1 MAQDYLS
8 DYFLKANERTRQHVE
23 PLPLNVAEVTELT
36 ELLLDP
42 PAGSEAVLFN
52 LIANRVPPGVDEA
65 AQVKAAFLSDLARGD
80 KESPVIDAA
89 QAVELLGQMKGGYN
103 VAPLI
108 ELLQDEELAADAVA
122 ALEHTLMVYDA
133 FEAVAQ
139 LAKDGNA
146 AAQDLIARWA
156 AATWFTARPALPE
169 SQDYVVFKVTGEITT
184 DDLSP
189 ASDAWSRPD
198 IALHARAM
206 FKNSR
211 EGLSA
216 DEEGFTGPMQL
227 IAQLK
232 AKDLPVTFVGD
243 VVGTGSSRKSAT
255 NSVLYHFGEEIE
267 GVPNKKAGGLVLGG
281 KLAPIFYN
289 TLEDSGALPIE
300 LDVTQM
306 NMGDVITVNY
316 AQGKVLKGGQEIA
329 AFKLRPSLVDEVRA
343 GGRIALI
350 IGRALTARACAFLG
364 QALPPVFAAKADAV
378 SEQAAAPAASHGY
391 TRAQKIVGRAC
402 GREGVRPGEYV
413 EVKVTTVGSQDTTG
427 PMTRDELKDLACLKF
442 TAPMVMQSFCHT
454 CAYPRPVDVANHH
467 SLPKFMIERGGVAL
481 RPGDGVIHSW
491 LNRMCLPDTVGT
503 GGDSHT
509 RMPLGISFPAGS
521 GLVAFAA
528 ATGMMP
534 LDMPESV
541 LVRFTGTRR
550 TGITLRDLVHA
561 IPYFARKQG
570 LLTLDKT
577 NKVNVFSG
585 RILEIEGLEDLSAE
599 HAFELADASA
609 ERSAAACAIA
619 LSDESVCTYLKSN
632 SALLKRMAAE
642 GYESKEALLARAAA
656 MDEFI
661 AHPSSIAADPDCEY
675 AAVLEINMDEITEPI
690 LCVPN
695 DPDAAF
701 LLSECQG
708 TKLDEIFVGSCMTN
722 IGHYRAVASIL
733 ADLKQESPCRFWM
746 APPTRMDR
754 DQLVAEGLYA
764 IYAKAGARMEMP
776 GCSLCMGNQ
785 AHVAENATVISTSTR
800 NFPNRLGKGSQVY
813 LGSAELCAVCARLG
827 YIPTVEEY
835 FKYTQCLTGHEA
847 QLYQLLNFA
856 AL

>member
-23 PLPLNVAEVTELT
+23 PLPLTAAEVTELT

-65 AQVKAAFLSDLARGD
+65 AQVKAAFLYDLATGAKD
-80 KESPVIDAA
+80 SPVIAA
-89 QAVELLGQMKGGYN
+89 DQAVELLGQMKGGYN

-108 ELLQDEELAADAVA
+108 ELLKDPELAADAVA

-133 FEAVAQ
+133 FDQVAQ
-139 LAKDGNA
+139 LAKSGNA
-146 AAQDLIARWA
+146 KAQDLIGRWA
-156 AATWFTARPALPE
+156 AATWFTSRPALPE
-169 SQDYVVFKVTGEITT
+169 SQDYTVFKVTGEITT

-216 DEEGFTGPMQL
+216 DEEGVTGPMKL
-227 IAQLK
+227 IAELK

-255 NSVLYHFGEEIE
+255 NSVLYHFGAEIE
-267 GVPNKKAGGLVLGG
+267 GVPNKKAGGLVLGS
-281 KLAPIFYN
+281 KIAPIFYN

-306 NMGDVITVNY
+306 NMGDTITVNY
-316 AQGKVLKGGQEIA
+316 AQGIVTKDGAQIA
-329 AFKLRPSLVDEVRA
+329 SFKLRPSLVDEVRA
-343 GGRIALI
+343 GGRIPLI

-364 QALPPVFAAKADAV
+364 QELPNVFAVTD
-378 SEQAAAPAASHGY
+378 SAPASTQGY

-402 GREGVRPGEYV
+402 GRVGVRPGEYV

-442 TAPMVMQSFCHT
+442 TAPLVMQSFCHT

-550 TGITLRDLVHA
+550 PGITLRDLVHA

-577 NKVNVFSG
+577 NKINVFSG
-585 RILEIEGLEDLSAE
+585 RILEIEGLEDLSVE

-619 LSDESVCTYLKSN
+619 LNEESVCTYLKSN
-632 SALLKRMAAE
+632 SALLKKMAQE
-642 GYESKEALLARAAA
+642 GYESKEALLTRAAA
-656 MDEFI
+656 MDEFV
-661 AHPSSIAADPDCEY
+661 AHPTQIKADPDCSY

-695 DPDAAF
+695 DPDAAY

-754 DQLVAEGLYA
+754 DELVAEGLYA
-764 IYAKAGARMEMP
+764 TFAKAGARMEMP

-827 YIPTVEEY
+827 QIPTVEEY
-835 FKYTQCLTGHEA
+835 FKYTACLSGHEG

-856 AL
+856 AV

>member
-23 PLPLNVAEVTELT
+23 PLPLTAAEVTELT

-65 AQVKAAFLSDLARGD
+65 AQVKAAFLYDLATGAKD
-80 KESPVIDAA
+80 SPVIAA
-89 QAVELLGQMKGGYN
+89 DQAVELLGQMKGGYN

-108 ELLQDEELAADAVA
+108 ELLKDSELAADAVA

-133 FEAVAQ
+133 FDQVAQ
-139 LAKDGNA
+139 LAQSGNA
-146 AAQDLIARWA
+146 KAQDLIGRWA
-156 AATWFTARPALPE
+156 AATWFTSRPALPE
-169 SQDYVVFKVTGEITT
+169 SQDYTVFKVTGEITT

-216 DEEGFTGPMQL
+216 DEEGVTGPMKL
-227 IAQLK
+227 IAELK

-255 NSVLYHFGEEIE
+255 NSVLYHFGAEIE

-281 KLAPIFYN
+281 KIAPIFYN

-300 LDVTQM
+300 LDVTKM
-306 NMGDVITVNY
+306 NMGDTITVNY
-316 AQGKVLKGGQEIA
+316 AQGIVTKDGAQIA
-329 AFKLRPSLVDEVRA
+329 SFKLRPSLVDEVRA
-343 GGRIALI
+343 GGRIPLI

-364 QALPPVFAAKADAV
+364 QEIPPVFAATD
-378 SEQAAAPAASHGY
+378 SAPASTQGY
-391 TRAQKIVGRAC
+391 TRAQKIVGQAC
-402 GREGVRPGEYV
+402 GRVGVRPGEYV

-442 TAPMVMQSFCHT
+442 TAPLVMQSFCHT

-550 TGITLRDLVHA
+550 AGITLRDLVHA

-577 NKVNVFSG
+577 NKINVFSG
-585 RILEIEGLEDLSAE
+585 RILEIEGLEDLSVE

-619 LSDESVCTYLKSN
+619 LNEDSVCTYLKSN
-632 SALLKRMAAE
+632 SALLKKMAQE

-656 MDEFI
+656 MDEFV
-661 AHPSSIAADPDCEY
+661 AHPTQIKADPDCSY

-695 DPDAAF
+695 DPDAAY

-754 DQLVAEGLYA
+754 DELVAEGLYA
-764 IYAKAGARMEMP
+764 TFAKAGARMEMP

-827 YIPTVEEY
+827 QIPTVEEY
-835 FKYTQCLTGHEA
+835 FKYTACLSGHEG

-856 AL
+856 AV

>member
-23 PLPLNVAEVTELT
+23 PLPLTAAEVTELT

-65 AQVKAAFLSDLARGD
+65 AQVKAAFLYDLATGAKD
-80 KESPVIDAA
+80 SPVIAA
-89 QAVELLGQMKGGYN
+89 DQAVELLGQMKGGYN

-108 ELLQDEELAADAVA
+108 ELLKDSELAADAVA

-133 FEAVAQ
+133 FDQVAQ
-139 LAKDGNA
+139 LAQSGNA
-146 AAQDLIARWA
+146 KAQDLIGRWA
-156 AATWFTARPALPE
+156 AATWFTSRPALPE
-169 SQDYVVFKVTGEITT
+169 SQDYTVFKVTGEITT

-216 DEEGFTGPMQL
+216 DEEGVTGPMKL
-227 IAQLK
+227 IAELK

-255 NSVLYHFGEEIE
+255 NSVLYHFGAEIE

-281 KLAPIFYN
+281 KIAPIFYN

-300 LDVTQM
+300 LDVTKM
-306 NMGDVITVNY
+306 NMGDTITVNY
-316 AQGKVLKGGQEIA
+316 AQGIVTKDGAQIA
-329 AFKLRPSLVDEVRA
+329 SFKLRPSLVDEVRA
-343 GGRIALI
+343 GGRIPLI

-364 QALPPVFAAKADAV
+364 QEIPPVFAATD
-378 SEQAAAPAASHGY
+378 SAPDSTQGY
-391 TRAQKIVGRAC
+391 TRAQKIVGQAC
-402 GREGVRPGEYV
+402 GRVGVRPGEYV

-442 TAPMVMQSFCHT
+442 TAPLVMQSFCHT

-550 TGITLRDLVHA
+550 PGITLRDLVHA

-577 NKVNVFSG
+577 NKINVFSG
-585 RILEIEGLEDLSAE
+585 RILEIEGLEDLSVE
-599 HAFELADASA
+599 QAFELADASA

-619 LSDESVCTYLKSN
+619 LNEESVCTYLKSN
-632 SALLKRMAAE
+632 SALLKKMAQE
-642 GYESKEALLARAAA
+642 GYESKEALLNRAAA
-656 MDEFI
+656 MDEFV
-661 AHPSSIAADPDCEY
+661 AHPTQIKADPDCSY

-695 DPDAAF
+695 DPDAAY

-754 DQLVAEGLYA
+754 DELVAEGLYA
-764 IYAKAGARMEMP
+764 TFAKAGARMEMP

-827 YIPTVEEY
+827 QIPTVEEY
-835 FKYTQCLTGHEA
+835 FKYTACLSGHEG

-856 AL
+856 AV

>member
-23 PLPLNVAEVTELT
+23 PLPLTAAEVTELT

-65 AQVKAAFLSDLARGD
+65 AQVKAAFLYDLATGAKD
-80 KESPVIDAA
+80 SPVIAA
-89 QAVELLGQMKGGYN
+89 DQAVELLGQMKGGYN

-108 ELLQDEELAADAVA
+108 ELLKDPELAADAVA

-133 FEAVAQ
+133 FDQVAQ
-139 LAKDGNA
+139 LAKSGNA
-146 AAQDLIARWA
+146 KAQDLIGRWA
-156 AATWFTARPALPE
+156 AATWFTSRPALPE
-169 SQDYVVFKVTGEITT
+169 SQDYTVFKVTGEITT

-216 DEEGFTGPMQL
+216 DEEGVTGPMKL
-227 IAQLK
+227 IAELK

-255 NSVLYHFGEEIE
+255 NSVLYHFGAEIE
-267 GVPNKKAGGLVLGG
+267 GVPNKKAGGLVLGS
-281 KLAPIFYN
+281 KIAPIFYN

-306 NMGDVITVNY
+306 NMGDTITVNY
-316 AQGKVLKGGQEIA
+316 AQGIVTKDGAQIA
-329 AFKLRPSLVDEVRA
+329 SFKLRPSLVDEVRA
-343 GGRIALI
+343 GGRIPLI

-364 QALPPVFAAKADAV
+364 QELPNVFAVTD
-378 SEQAAAPAASHGY
+378 SAPASTQGY

-402 GREGVRPGEYV
+402 GRVGVRPGEYV

-442 TAPMVMQSFCHT
+442 TAPLVMQSFCHT

-550 TGITLRDLVHA
+550 PGITLRDLVHA

-577 NKVNVFSG
+577 NKINVFSG
-585 RILEIEGLEDLSAE
+585 RILEIEGLEDLSVE

-619 LSDESVCTYLKSN
+619 LNEESVCTYLKSN
-632 SALLKRMAAE
+632 SALLKKMAQE
-642 GYESKEALLARAAA
+642 GYESKEALLTRAAA
-656 MDEFI
+656 MDEFV
-661 AHPSSIAADPDCEY
+661 AHPTQIKADPDCSY

-695 DPDAAF
+695 DPDAAY

-754 DQLVAEGLYA
+754 DELVAEGLYSTF
-764 IYAKAGARMEMP
+764 AKAGARMEMP

-827 YIPTVEEY
+827 QIPTVEEY
-835 FKYTQCLTGHEA
+835 FKYTACLSGHEG

-856 AL
+856 AV

>member
-23 PLPLNVAEVTELT
+23 PLPLTAAEVTELT

-65 AQVKAAFLSDLARGD
+65 AQVKAAFLYDLASGT
-80 KESPVIDAA
+80 KESPVIAA
-89 QAVELLGQMKGGYN
+89 DQAVELLGQMKGGYN

-108 ELLQDEELAADAVA
+108 ELLKDPELASDAVA

-133 FEAVAQ
+133 FDQVAE
-139 LAKDGNA
+139 LAQAGNA
-146 AAQDLIARWA
+146 QAQDLIGRWA
-156 AATWFTARPALPE
+156 AATWFTSRPALPE
-169 SQDYVVFKVTGEITT
+169 SQDYTVFKVTGEITT

-189 ASDAWSRPD
+189 AADAWSRPD

-216 DEEGFTGPMQL
+216 DDEGVTGPMKL
-227 IAQLK
+227 IAELK

-255 NSVLYHFGEEIE
+255 NSVLYHFGSEIE

-281 KLAPIFYN
+281 KIAPIFYN

-306 NMGDVITVNY
+306 NMGDTITVNY
-316 AQGKVLKGGQEIA
+316 AQGIVTKNGAQIA
-329 AFKLRPSLVDEVRA
+329 SFKLRPSLVDEVRA
-343 GGRIALI
+343 GGRIPLI

-364 QALPPVFAAKADAV
+364 QAVPAVFAASD
-378 SEQAAAPAASHGY
+378 SAPASTQGY

-402 GREGVRPGEYV
+402 GRAGVRPSEYV

-442 TAPMVMQSFCHT
+442 TAPLVMQSFCHT

-467 SLPKFMIERGGVAL
+467 SLPQFMIERGGVAL

-550 TGITLRDLVHA
+550 PGITLRDLVHA

-577 NKVNVFSG
+577 NKINVFSG
-585 RILEIEGLEDLSAE
+585 RILEIEGLEDLSVE

-619 LSDESVCTYLKSN
+619 LNEESVCTYLKSN
-632 SALLKRMAAE
+632 SALLKKMAQHE
-642 GYESKEALLARAAA
+642 GYESQEALLARAAA
-656 MDEFI
+656 MDEFV
-661 AHPSSIAADPDCEY
+661 AHPTQLQADPDCTY

-695 DPDAAF
+695 DPDAAY

-722 IGHYRAVASIL
+722 IGHYRAVAAIL

-754 DQLVAEGLYA
+754 DELVSEGLYA
-764 IYAKAGARMEMP
+764 TFAKAGARMEMP

-827 YIPTVEEY
+827 QIPTVEEY
-835 FKYTQCLTGHEA
+835 FKYTACLSGHEG

-856 AL
+856 AV

>member
-1 MAQDYLS
+1 MAQDYLT
-8 DYFLKANERTRQHVE
+8 DYFLKANERARQHIE
-23 PLPLNVAEVTELT
+23 PLPLNAAEVTELVD
-36 ELLLDP
+36 LLQDP
-42 PAGSEAVLFN
+42 PSGSETVLFN
-52 LIANRVPPGVDEA
+52 LLASRVPPGVDEA
-65 AQVKAAFLSDLARGD
+65 AEVKAKFLADVATGAV
-80 KESPVIDAA
+80 ESPLVSPE

-108 ELLQDEELAADAVA
+108 ALLSDGELAADAVD
-122 ALEHTLMVYDA
+122 ALEHTLMIYDA
-133 FEAVAQ
+133 FDEVAK
-139 LAKDGNA
+139 LCKEGNEQA
-146 AAQDLIARWA
+146 RELITRWSK
-156 AATWFTARPALPE
+156 ATWFTSRDSLPE
-169 SQDYVVFKVTGEITT
+169 SQSYTVFKVTGEITT

-198 IALHARAM
+198 IPLHALAM

-211 EGLSA
+211 DGLEA
-216 DEEGFTGPMQL
+216 DEEGVTGPVKL
-227 IAQLK
+227 INSLK
-232 AKDLPVTFVGD
+232 SRGLPVVFVGD

-255 NSVLYHFGEEIE
+255 NSVLYHFGDDIE

-281 KLAPIFYN
+281 KFAPIFYN

-300 LDVTQM
+300 VDVTRM
-306 NMGDVITVNY
+306 NMGDTIKVNY
-316 AQGKVLKGGQEIA
+316 AQGQITLNDSDEVVA
-329 AFKLRPSLVDEVRA
+329 SFSLRPSLVDEVRA
-343 GGRIALI
+343 GGRIPLI
-350 IGRALTARACAFLG
+350 IGRALTRRACEFLG
-364 QALPPVFAAKADAV
+364 CDMPDVFAPVQTDADA
-378 SEQAAAPAASHGY
+378 GNTKGF
-391 TRAQKIVGRAC
+391 TRAQKMVGRAC
-402 GREGVRPGEYV
+402 GLDGVRPGQYV

-442 TAPMVMQSFCHT
+442 TAPLVMQSFCHT
-454 CAYPRPVDVANHH
+454 CAYPRPVDVKNHKT
-467 SLPKFMIERGGVAL
+467 LPKFIIDRGGVSL
-481 RPGDGVIHSW
+481 KPGDGVIHSW

-550 TGITLRDLVHA
+550 PGITLRDLVHA

-570 LLTLDKT
+570 MLTLDKKG
-577 NKVNVFSG
+577 KVNVFSG
-585 RILEIEGLEDLSAE
+585 RILEIEGLEDLSVE

-609 ERSAAACAIA
+609 ERSAAACAID
-619 LSDESVCTYLKSN
+619 LKTESVVEYLKSN
-632 SALLKRMAAE
+632 SALLKEMAE
-642 GYESKEALLARAAA
+642 DGYKDKDALLRRAAA

-661 AHPSSIAADPDCEY
+661 ANPTSIKADPDCEY
-675 AAVLEINMDEITEPI
+675 AAVLEINMDEIVEPI

-695 DPDAAF
+695 DPDAAYP
-701 LLSECQG
+701 LSECQG

-722 IGHYRAVASIL
+722 IGHYRAVGSIL
-733 ADLKQESPCRFWM
+733 ASMGQESPCRFWM
-746 APPTRMDR
+746 APPTRMDEY
-754 DQLVAEGLYA
+754 QLRAEGLYSVFA
-764 IYAKAGARMEMP
+764 RAGARMEMP

-813 LGSAELCAVCARLG
+813 LSSAELCAVCARLG
-827 YIPTVEEY
+827 YIPTREEY
-835 FKYTQCLTGHEA
+835 FKYTECLNGNEF
-847 QLYQLLNFA
+847 QIYRLLNFA
-856 AL
+856 QV

>member
-23 PLPLNVAEVTELT
+23 PLPLTAAEVTELT

-52 LIANRVPPGVDEA
+52 LIVNRVPPGVDEA
-65 AQVKAAFLSDLARGD
+65 AQVKAAFLYDLATGAKD
-80 KESPVIDAA
+80 SPVIAA
-89 QAVELLGQMKGGYN
+89 DQAVELLGQMKGGYN

-108 ELLQDEELAADAVA
+108 ELLKDPELAADAVA

-133 FEAVAQ
+133 FDQVAQ
-139 LAKDGNA
+139 LAKSGNA
-146 AAQDLIARWA
+146 KAQDLIGRWA
-156 AATWFTARPALPE
+156 AATWFTSRPALPE
-169 SQDYVVFKVTGEITT
+169 SQDYTVFKVTGEITT

-216 DEEGFTGPMQL
+216 DEEGVTGPMKL
-227 IAQLK
+227 IAELK

-255 NSVLYHFGEEIE
+255 NSVLYHFGAEIE
-267 GVPNKKAGGLVLGG
+267 GVPNKKAGGLVLGS
-281 KLAPIFYN
+281 KIAPIFYN

-306 NMGDVITVNY
+306 NMGDTITVNY
-316 AQGKVLKGGQEIA
+316 AQGIVTKNGAQIA
-329 AFKLRPSLVDEVRA
+329 SFKLRPSLVDEVRA
-343 GGRIALI
+343 GGRIPLI

-364 QALPPVFAAKADAV
+364 QELPNVFAVTD
-378 SEQAAAPAASHGY
+378 SAPASTQGY

-402 GREGVRPGEYV
+402 GRVGVRPGEYV

-442 TAPMVMQSFCHT
+442 TAPLVMQSFCHT

-550 TGITLRDLVHA
+550 PGITLRDLVHA

-577 NKVNVFSG
+577 NKINVFSG
-585 RILEIEGLEDLSAE
+585 RILEIEGLEDLSVE

-619 LSDESVCTYLKSN
+619 LNEESVCTYLKSN
-632 SALLKRMAAE
+632 SALLKKMAQE
-642 GYESKEALLARAAA
+642 GYESKEALLTRAAA
-656 MDEFI
+656 MDEFV
-661 AHPSSIAADPDCEY
+661 AHPTQIKADPDCSY

-695 DPDAAF
+695 DPDAAY

-754 DQLVAEGLYA
+754 DELVAEGLYA
-764 IYAKAGARMEMP
+764 TFAKAGARMEMP

-827 YIPTVEEY
+827 QIPTVEEY
-835 FKYTQCLTGHEA
+835 FKYTACLSGHEG

-856 AL
+856 AV

>member
-23 PLPLNVAEVTELT
+23 PLPLTAAEVTELT

-65 AQVKAAFLSDLARGD
+65 AQVKAAFLYDLATGAKD
-80 KESPVIDAA
+80 SPVIAA
-89 QAVELLGQMKGGYN
+89 DQAVELLGQMKGGYN

-108 ELLQDEELAADAVA
+108 ELLKDSELAADAVA

-133 FEAVAQ
+133 FDQVAQ
-139 LAKDGNA
+139 LAQSGNA
-146 AAQDLIARWA
+146 KAQDLIGRWA
-156 AATWFTARPALPE
+156 AATWFTSRPALPE
-169 SQDYVVFKVTGEITT
+169 SQDYTVFKVTGEITT

-216 DEEGFTGPMQL
+216 DEEGVTGPMKL
-227 IAQLK
+227 IAELK
-232 AKDLPVTFVGD
+232 AKELPVTFVGD

-255 NSVLYHFGEEIE
+255 NSVLYHFGAEIE
-267 GVPNKKAGGLVLGG
+267 GVPNKKAGGLVLGS
-281 KLAPIFYN
+281 KIAPIFYN

-306 NMGDVITVNY
+306 NMGDTITVNY
-316 AQGKVLKGGQEIA
+316 AQGIVTKDGAQIA
-329 AFKLRPSLVDEVRA
+329 SFKLRPSLVDEVRA
-343 GGRIALI
+343 GGRIPLI

-364 QALPPVFAAKADAV
+364 QEIPPVFAATD
-378 SEQAAAPAASHGY
+378 SAPASTQGY

-402 GREGVRPGEYV
+402 GRVGVRPGEYV

-442 TAPMVMQSFCHT
+442 TAPLVMQSFCHT

-550 TGITLRDLVHA
+550 PGITLRDLVHA

-577 NKVNVFSG
+577 NKINVFSG
-585 RILEIEGLEDLSAE
+585 RILEIEGLEDLSVE

-619 LSDESVCTYLKSN
+619 LNEESVCTYLKSN
-632 SALLKRMAAE
+632 SALLKKMAQE
-642 GYESKEALLARAAA
+642 GYESKKALLTRAAA
-656 MDEFI
+656 MDEFV
-661 AHPSSIAADPDCEY
+661 AHPTQIKADPDCSY

-695 DPDAAF
+695 DPDAAY

-754 DQLVAEGLYA
+754 DELVAEGLYA
-764 IYAKAGARMEMP
+764 TFAKAGARMEMP

-827 YIPTVEEY
+827 QIPTVEEY
-835 FKYTQCLTGHEA
+835 FKYTACLSGHEG

-856 AL
+856 AV

>member
-23 PLPLNVAEVTELT
+23 PLPLTAAEVTELT

-65 AQVKAAFLSDLARGD
+65 AQVKAAFLYDLATGAKD
-80 KESPVIDAA
+80 SPVIAA
-89 QAVELLGQMKGGYN
+89 DQAVELLGQMKGGYN

-108 ELLQDEELAADAVA
+108 ELLKDSELAADAVA

-133 FEAVAQ
+133 FDQVAQ
-139 LAKDGNA
+139 LAQSGNA
-146 AAQDLIARWA
+146 KAQDLIGRWA
-156 AATWFTARPALPE
+156 AATWFTSRPALPE
-169 SQDYVVFKVTGEITT
+169 SQDYTVFKVTGEITT

-216 DEEGFTGPMQL
+216 DEEGVTGPMKL
-227 IAQLK
+227 IAELK

-255 NSVLYHFGEEIE
+255 NSVLYHFGAEIE
-267 GVPNKKAGGLVLGG
+267 GVPNKKAGGLVLGS
-281 KLAPIFYN
+281 KIAPIFYN

-306 NMGDVITVNY
+306 NMGDTITVNY
-316 AQGKVLKGGQEIA
+316 AQGIVTKDGAQIA
-329 AFKLRPSLVDEVRA
+329 SFKLRPSLVDEVRA
-343 GGRIALI
+343 GGRIPLI

-364 QALPPVFAAKADAV
+364 QELPNVFAVTD
-378 SEQAAAPAASHGY
+378 SAPASTQGY

-402 GREGVRPGEYV
+402 GRVGVRPGEYV

-442 TAPMVMQSFCHT
+442 TAPLVMQSFCHT

-550 TGITLRDLVHA
+550 PGITLRDLVHA

-577 NKVNVFSG
+577 NKINVFSG
-585 RILEIEGLEDLSAE
+585 RILEIEGLEDLSVE

-619 LSDESVCTYLKSN
+619 LNEESVCTYLKSN
-632 SALLKRMAAE
+632 SALLKKMAQE
-642 GYESKEALLARAAA
+642 GYESKKALLTRAAA
-656 MDEFI
+656 MDEFV
-661 AHPSSIAADPDCEY
+661 AHPTQIKADPDCSY

-695 DPDAAF
+695 DPDAAY

-754 DQLVAEGLYA
+754 DELVAEGLYA
-764 IYAKAGARMEMP
+764 TFAKAGARMEMP

-827 YIPTVEEY
+827 QIPTVEEY
-835 FKYTQCLTGHEA
+835 FKYTACLSGHEG

-856 AL
+856 AV

>member
-23 PLPLNVAEVTELT
+23 PLPLTAAEVTELT

-65 AQVKAAFLSDLARGD
+65 AQVKAAFLYDLATSAKD
-80 KESPVIDAA
+80 SPVIAA
-89 QAVELLGQMKGGYN
+89 DQAVELLGQMKGGYN

-108 ELLQDEELAADAVA
+108 ELLKDPELAADAVA

-133 FEAVAQ
+133 FDQVAQ
-139 LAKDGNA
+139 LAQSGNA
-146 AAQDLIARWA
+146 KAQDLIGRWA
-156 AATWFTARPALPE
+156 AATWFTSRPALPE
-169 SQDYVVFKVTGEITT
+169 SQDYTVFKVTGEITT

-216 DEEGFTGPMQL
+216 DEEGVTGPMKL
-227 IAQLK
+227 IAELK

-255 NSVLYHFGEEIE
+255 NSVLYHFGAEIE
-267 GVPNKKAGGLVLGG
+267 GVPNKKAGGLVLGS
-281 KLAPIFYN
+281 KIAPIFYN

-306 NMGDVITVNY
+306 NMGDTITVNY
-316 AQGKVLKGGQEIA
+316 AQGIVTKDGAQIA
-329 AFKLRPSLVDEVRA
+329 SFKLRPSLVDEVRA
-343 GGRIALI
+343 GGRIPLI

-364 QALPPVFAAKADAV
+364 QELPNVFAVTD
-378 SEQAAAPAASHGY
+378 SAPASTQGY

-402 GREGVRPGEYV
+402 GRVGVRPGEYV

-442 TAPMVMQSFCHT
+442 TAPLVMQSFCHT

-550 TGITLRDLVHA
+550 PGITLRDLVHA

-577 NKVNVFSG
+577 NKINVFSG
-585 RILEIEGLEDLSAE
+585 RILEIEGLEDLSVE

-619 LSDESVCTYLKSN
+619 LNEESVCTYLKSN
-632 SALLKRMAAE
+632 SALLKKMAQE
-642 GYESKEALLARAAA
+642 GYESKEALLTRAAA
-656 MDEFI
+656 MDEFV
-661 AHPSSIAADPDCEY
+661 AHPTQIKADPDCSY

-695 DPDAAF
+695 DPDAAY

-754 DQLVAEGLYA
+754 DELVAEGLYA
-764 IYAKAGARMEMP
+764 TFAKAGARMEMP

-827 YIPTVEEY
+827 QIPTVEEY
-835 FKYTQCLTGHEA
+835 FKYTACLSGHEG

-856 AL
+856 AV

>member
-8 DYFLKANERTRQHVE
+8 DYFLKANERMRQRVE

-42 PAGSEAVLFN
+42 PAGSEAELFH

-65 AQVKAAFLSDLARGD
+65 AQVKAAFLYDLARGA
-80 KESPVIDAA
+80 KESPVLSAY

-108 ELLQDEELAADAVA
+108 ALLQDEELADDAVA

-133 FEAVAQ
+133 FDQVAE
-139 LAKDGNA
+139 LAQGGNA
-146 AAQDLIARWA
+146 KAQDLIARWA

-169 SQDYVVFKVTGEITT
+169 SQDYTVFKVTGEITT

-189 ASDAWSRPD
+189 AADAWSRPD

-211 EGLSA
+211 AGLAA
-216 DEEGFTGPMQL
+216 DEEGVVGPMKL
-227 IAQLK
+227 IAELK
-232 AKDLPVTFVGD
+232 ARNLPVTFVGD

-255 NSVLYHFGEEIE
+255 NSVLYHFGSEIE

-306 NMGDVITVNY
+306 NMGDTITVNF
-316 AQGKVLKGGQEIA
+316 AQGSVSKDGQTIA
-329 AFKLRPSLVDEVRA
+329 SFKLRPSLVDEVRA
-343 GGRIALI
+343 GGRIPLI

-364 QALPPVFAAKADAV
+364 QDLPNVFAA
-378 SEQAAAPAASHGY
+378 AAPVVTESTKGY
-391 TRAQKIVGRAC
+391 TRAQKMVGLAC
-402 GREGVRPGEYV
+402 GRDGVRPGEYV

-442 TAPMVMQSFCHT
+442 TAPLVMQSFCHT

-467 SLPKFMIERGGVAL
+467 SLPQFMIERGGVAL

-550 TGITLRDLVHA
+550 PGITLRDLVHA

-619 LSDESVCTYLKSN
+619 LNEESVCTYLKSN
-632 SALLKRMAAE
+632 SALLKKMAQEE

-661 AHPSSIAADPDCEY
+661 AHPTLVQADPDCEY

-722 IGHYRAVASIL
+722 IGHYRAVAAIL

-754 DQLVAEGLYA
+754 DELVAEGLYS
-764 IYAKAGARMEMP
+764 IFGKAGARMEMP

-827 YIPTVEEY
+827 RIPTVEEY
-835 FKYTQCLTGHEA
+835 FKYTACLSGQEGK
-847 QLYQLLNFA
+847 LYQLLNFA
-856 AL
+856 AV

>member
-23 PLPLNVAEVTELT
+23 PLPLTAAEVTELT

-52 LIANRVPPGVDEA
+52 LIANRVPPGVDET
-65 AQVKAAFLSDLARGD
+65 AQVKAAFLYDLAIGAKD
-80 KESPVIDAA
+80 SPVIAA
-89 QAVELLGQMKGGYN
+89 DQAVELLGQMKGGYN

-108 ELLQDEELAADAVA
+108 ELLKDSELAADAVA

-133 FEAVAQ
+133 FDQVAQ
-139 LAKDGNA
+139 LAQSGNA
-146 AAQDLIARWA
+146 KAQDLIGRWA
-156 AATWFTARPALPE
+156 AATWFTSRPALPE
-169 SQDYVVFKVTGEITT
+169 SQDYTVFKVTGEITT

-216 DEEGFTGPMQL
+216 DEEGVTGPMKL
-227 IAQLK
+227 IAELK

-255 NSVLYHFGEEIE
+255 NSVLYHFGAEIE

-281 KLAPIFYN
+281 KIAPIFYN

-300 LDVTQM
+300 LDVTKM
-306 NMGDVITVNY
+306 NMGDTITVNY
-316 AQGKVLKGGQEIA
+316 AQGIVTKDGAQIA
-329 AFKLRPSLVDEVRA
+329 SFKLRPSLVDEVRA
-343 GGRIALI
+343 GGRIPLI

-364 QALPPVFAAKADAV
+364 QEIPPVFAATD
-378 SEQAAAPAASHGY
+378 SAPDSTQGY
-391 TRAQKIVGRAC
+391 TRAQKIVGQAC
-402 GREGVRPGEYV
+402 GRVGVRPGEYV

-442 TAPMVMQSFCHT
+442 TAPLVMQSFCHT

-550 TGITLRDLVHA
+550 PGITLRDLVHA

-577 NKVNVFSG
+577 NKINVFSG
-585 RILEIEGLEDLSAE
+585 RILEIEGLEDLSVE

-619 LSDESVCTYLKSN
+619 LNEESVCTYLKSN
-632 SALLKRMAAE
+632 SALLKKMAQE

-656 MDEFI
+656 MDEFV
-661 AHPSSIAADPDCEY
+661 AHPTQITADPDCSY

-695 DPDAAF
+695 DPDAAY

-754 DQLVAEGLYA
+754 DELVAEGLYA
-764 IYAKAGARMEMP
+764 TFAKAGARMEMP

-827 YIPTVEEY
+827 QIPTVEEY
-835 FKYTQCLTGHEA
+835 FKYTACLSGHEG

-856 AL
+856 AV

>member
-23 PLPLNVAEVTELT
+23 PLPLTAAEVTELT

-65 AQVKAAFLSDLARGD
+65 AQVKAAFLYDLATGAKD
-80 KESPVIDAA
+80 SPVIAA
-89 QAVELLGQMKGGYN
+89 DQAVELLGQMKGGYN

-108 ELLQDEELAADAVA
+108 ELLKDSELAADAVA

-133 FEAVAQ
+133 FDQVAQ
-139 LAKDGNA
+139 LAQSGNA
-146 AAQDLIARWA
+146 KAQDLIGRWA
-156 AATWFTARPALPE
+156 AATWFTSRPALPE
-169 SQDYVVFKVTGEITT
+169 SQDYTVFKVTGEITT

-216 DEEGFTGPMQL
+216 DEEGVTGPMKL
-227 IAQLK
+227 IAELK

-255 NSVLYHFGEEIE
+255 NSVLYHFGAEIE

-281 KLAPIFYN
+281 KIAPIFYN

-300 LDVTQM
+300 LDVTKM
-306 NMGDVITVNY
+306 NMGDTITVNY
-316 AQGKVLKGGQEIA
+316 AQGIVTKDGAQIA
-329 AFKLRPSLVDEVRA
+329 SFKLRPSLVDEVRA
-343 GGRIALI
+343 GGRIPLI

-364 QALPPVFAAKADAV
+364 QEIPPVFAATD
-378 SEQAAAPAASHGY
+378 SAPDSTQGY
-391 TRAQKIVGRAC
+391 TRAQKIVGQAC
-402 GREGVRPGEYV
+402 GRVGVRPGEYV
-413 EVKVTTVGSQDTTG
+413 EVKVATVGSQDTTG

-442 TAPMVMQSFCHT
+442 TAPLVMQSFCHT

-550 TGITLRDLVHA
+550 PGITLRDLVHA

-577 NKVNVFSG
+577 NKINVFSG
-585 RILEIEGLEDLSAE
+585 RILEIEGLEDLSVE

-619 LSDESVCTYLKSN
+619 LNEESVCTYLKSN
-632 SALLKRMAAE
+632 SALLKKMAQE
-642 GYESKEALLARAAA
+642 GYESKEALLNRAAA
-656 MDEFI
+656 MDEFV
-661 AHPSSIAADPDCEY
+661 AHPTQIKADPDCSY

-695 DPDAAF
+695 DPDAAY

-754 DQLVAEGLYA
+754 DELVAEGLYA
-764 IYAKAGARMEMP
+764 TFAKAGARMEMP

-827 YIPTVEEY
+827 QIPTVEEY
-835 FKYTQCLTGHEA
+835 FKYTACLSGHEG

-856 AL
+856 AV

>member
-23 PLPLNVAEVTELT
+23 PLPLTAAEVTELT

-65 AQVKAAFLSDLARGD
+65 AQVKAAFLYDLATGAKD
-80 KESPVIDAA
+80 SPVIAA
-89 QAVELLGQMKGGYN
+89 DQAVELLGQMKGGYN

-108 ELLQDEELAADAVA
+108 ELLKAPELAADAVA

-133 FEAVAQ
+133 FDQVAQ
-139 LAKDGNA
+139 LAKSGNA
-146 AAQDLIARWA
+146 KAQDLIGRWA
-156 AATWFTARPALPE
+156 AATWFTSRPALPE
-169 SQDYVVFKVTGEITT
+169 SQDYTVFKVTGEITT

-216 DEEGFTGPMQL
+216 DEEGVTGPMKL
-227 IAQLK
+227 IAELK
-232 AKDLPVTFVGD
+232 AKELPVTFVGD

-255 NSVLYHFGEEIE
+255 NSVLYHFGAEIE
-267 GVPNKKAGGLVLGG
+267 GVPNKKAGGLVLGS
-281 KLAPIFYN
+281 KIAPIFYN

-306 NMGDVITVNY
+306 NMGDTITVNY
-316 AQGKVLKGGQEIA
+316 AQGIVTKDGAQIA
-329 AFKLRPSLVDEVRA
+329 SFKLRPSLVDEVRA
-343 GGRIALI
+343 GGRIPLI

-364 QALPPVFAAKADAV
+364 QELPNVFAVTD
-378 SEQAAAPAASHGY
+378 SAPASTQGY

-402 GREGVRPGEYV
+402 GRVGVRPGEYV

-442 TAPMVMQSFCHT
+442 TAPLVMQSFCHT

-550 TGITLRDLVHA
+550 PGITLRDLVHA

-577 NKVNVFSG
+577 NKINVFSG
-585 RILEIEGLEDLSAE
+585 RILEIEGLEDLSVE

-619 LSDESVCTYLKSN
+619 LNEESVCTYLKSN
-632 SALLKRMAAE
+632 SALLKKMAQE

-656 MDEFI
+656 MDEFV
-661 AHPSSIAADPDCEY
+661 AHPTQIKADPDCSY

-695 DPDAAF
+695 DPDAAY

-754 DQLVAEGLYA
+754 DELVAEGLYA
-764 IYAKAGARMEMP
+764 TFAKAGARMEMP

-827 YIPTVEEY
+827 QIPTVEEY
-835 FKYTQCLTGHEA
+835 FKYTACLSGHEG

-856 AL
+856 AV

>member
-216 DEEGFTGPMQL
+216 DEEGVTGPMQL

-316 AQGKVLKGGQEIA
+316 AQGKVFKGGQEIA

-343 GGRIALI
+343 GGRIPLI

-364 QALPPVFAAKADAV
+364 QALPPVFAAKADAAP
-378 SEQAAAPAASHGY
+378 EQAAAPAASHGY
-391 TRAQKIVGRAC
+391 TRAQKIVGWAC
-402 GREGVRPGEYV
+402 GRAGLHPGEYV

-550 TGITLRDLVHA
+550 AGITLRDLVHA
-561 IPYFARKQG
+561 FPYFARKQG

-856 AL
+856 AV

>member
-216 DEEGFTGPMQL
+216 DEEGVTGPMQL

-316 AQGKVLKGGQEIA
+316 AQGKVFKGGQEIA

-343 GGRIALI
+343 GGRIPLI

-378 SEQAAAPAASHGY
+378 PEQAAAPAASHGY

-402 GREGVRPGEYV
+402 GRVGVHPG
-413 EVKVTTVGSQDTTG
+413 
-427 PMTRDELKDLACLKF
+427 
-442 TAPMVMQSFCHT
+442 MVMQSFCHT

-550 TGITLRDLVHA
+550 AGITLRDLVHA

-675 AAVLEINMDEITEPI
+675 AVVLEINMDEITEPI

-856 AL
+856 AV

>member
-23 PLPLNVAEVTELT
+23 PLPLTAAEVTELT

-65 AQVKAAFLSDLARGD
+65 AQVKAAFLYDLATGAKD
-80 KESPVIDAA
+80 SPVIAA
-89 QAVELLGQMKGGYN
+89 DQAVELLGQMKGGYN

-108 ELLQDEELAADAVA
+108 ELLKDPELAADAVA

-133 FEAVAQ
+133 FDQVAQ
-139 LAKDGNA
+139 LAKSGNA
-146 AAQDLIARWA
+146 KAQDLIGRWA
-156 AATWFTARPALPE
+156 AATWFTSRPALPE
-169 SQDYVVFKVTGEITT
+169 SQDYTVFKVTGEITT

-216 DEEGFTGPMQL
+216 DEEGVTGPMKL
-227 IAQLK
+227 IAELK

-255 NSVLYHFGEEIE
+255 NSVLYHFGAEIE
-267 GVPNKKAGGLVLGG
+267 GVPNKKAGGLVLGS
-281 KLAPIFYN
+281 KIAPIFYN

-306 NMGDVITVNY
+306 NMGDTITVNY
-316 AQGKVLKGGQEIA
+316 AQGIVTKNGAQIA
-329 AFKLRPSLVDEVRA
+329 SFKLRPSLVDEVRA
-343 GGRIALI
+343 GGRIPLI

-364 QALPPVFAAKADAV
+364 QELPNVFAVTD
-378 SEQAAAPAASHGY
+378 SAPASTQGY

-402 GREGVRPGEYV
+402 GRVGVRPGEYV
-413 EVKVTTVGSQDTTG
+413 EVKVSTVGSQDTTG

-442 TAPMVMQSFCHT
+442 TAPLVMQSFCHT

-550 TGITLRDLVHA
+550 PGITLRDLVHA

-577 NKVNVFSG
+577 NKINVFSG
-585 RILEIEGLEDLSAE
+585 RILEIEGLEDLSVE

-619 LSDESVCTYLKSN
+619 LNEESVCTYLKSN
-632 SALLKRMAAE
+632 SALLKKMAQE
-642 GYESKEALLARAAA
+642 GYESKEALLTRAAA
-656 MDEFI
+656 MDEFV
-661 AHPSSIAADPDCEY
+661 AHPTQIKADPDCSY

-695 DPDAAF
+695 DPDAAY

-754 DQLVAEGLYA
+754 DELVAEGLYA
-764 IYAKAGARMEMP
+764 TFAKAGARMEMP

-827 YIPTVEEY
+827 QIPTVEEY
-835 FKYTQCLTGHEA
+835 FKYTACLSGHEG

-856 AL
+856 AV

>member
-23 PLPLNVAEVTELT
+23 PLPLTAAEVTELT

-65 AQVKAAFLSDLARGD
+65 AQVKAAFLYDLATGAKD
-80 KESPVIDAA
+80 SPVIAA
-89 QAVELLGQMKGGYN
+89 DQAVELLGQMKGGYN

-108 ELLQDEELAADAVA
+108 ELLKDSELAADAVA
-122 ALEHTLMVYDA
+122 ALELTLMVYDA
-133 FEAVAQ
+133 FDQVAQ
-139 LAKDGNA
+139 LAQSGNA
-146 AAQDLIARWA
+146 KAQDLIGRWA
-156 AATWFTARPALPE
+156 AATWFTSRPALPE
-169 SQDYVVFKVTGEITT
+169 SQDYTVFKVTGEITT

-216 DEEGFTGPMQL
+216 DEEGVTGPMKL
-227 IAQLK
+227 IAELK

-255 NSVLYHFGEEIE
+255 NSVLYHFGAEIE

-281 KLAPIFYN
+281 KIAPIFYN

-300 LDVTQM
+300 LDVTKM
-306 NMGDVITVNY
+306 NMGDTITVNY
-316 AQGKVLKGGQEIA
+316 AQGIVTKDGAQIA
-329 AFKLRPSLVDEVRA
+329 SFKLRPSLVDEVRA
-343 GGRIALI
+343 GGRIPLI

-364 QALPPVFAAKADAV
+364 QEIPPVFAATD
-378 SEQAAAPAASHGY
+378 SAPDSTQGY
-391 TRAQKIVGRAC
+391 TRAQKIVGQAC
-402 GREGVRPGEYV
+402 GRVGVRPGEYV

-442 TAPMVMQSFCHT
+442 TAPLVMQSFCHT

-550 TGITLRDLVHA
+550 AGITLRDLVHA

-577 NKVNVFSG
+577 NKINVFSG
-585 RILEIEGLEDLSAE
+585 RILEIEGLEDLSVE

-619 LSDESVCTYLKSN
+619 LNEESVCTYLKSN
-632 SALLKRMAAE
+632 SALLKKMAQE

-656 MDEFI
+656 MDEFV
-661 AHPSSIAADPDCEY
+661 AHPTQIKADPDCSY

-695 DPDAAF
+695 DPDAAY

-754 DQLVAEGLYA
+754 DELVAEGLYA
-764 IYAKAGARMEMP
+764 TFAKAGARMEMP

-827 YIPTVEEY
+827 QIPTVEEY
-835 FKYTQCLTGHEA
+835 FKYTACLSGHEG

-856 AL
+856 AV

>member
-23 PLPLNVAEVTELT
+23 PLPLTAAEVTELT

-65 AQVKAAFLSDLARGD
+65 AQVKAAFLYDLATGAKD
-80 KESPVIDAA
+80 SPVIAA
-89 QAVELLGQMKGGYN
+89 DQAVELLGQMKGGYN

-108 ELLQDEELAADAVA
+108 ELLKDSELAADAVA

-133 FEAVAQ
+133 FDHVAQ
-139 LAKDGNA
+139 LAQSGNA
-146 AAQDLIARWA
+146 KAQDLIGRWA
-156 AATWFTARPALPE
+156 AATWFTSRPALPE
-169 SQDYVVFKVTGEITT
+169 SQDYTVFKVTGEITT

-216 DEEGFTGPMQL
+216 DEEGVTGPMKL
-227 IAQLK
+227 IAELK
-232 AKDLPVTFVGD
+232 AKELPVTFVGD

-255 NSVLYHFGEEIE
+255 NSVLYHFGAEIE

-281 KLAPIFYN
+281 KIAPIFYN
-289 TLEDSGALPIE
+289 TLEDSGALPVE

-306 NMGDVITVNY
+306 NMGDTITVNY
-316 AQGKVLKGGQEIA
+316 AQGIVTKDGAQIA
-329 AFKLRPSLVDEVRA
+329 SFKLRPSLVDEVRA
-343 GGRIALI
+343 GGRIPLI

-364 QALPPVFAAKADAV
+364 QEIPPVFAATD
-378 SEQAAAPAASHGY
+378 SAPASTQGY
-391 TRAQKIVGRAC
+391 TRAQKIVGQAC
-402 GREGVRPGEYV
+402 GRVGVRPGEYV

-442 TAPMVMQSFCHT
+442 TAPLVMQSFCHT

-541 LVRFTGTRR
+541 LVCFTGTRR
-550 TGITLRDLVHA
+550 PGITLRDLVHA

-577 NKVNVFSG
+577 NKINVFSG
-585 RILEIEGLEDLSAE
+585 RILEIEGLEDLSVE

-619 LSDESVCTYLKSN
+619 LNEESVCTYLKSN
-632 SALLKRMAAE
+632 SALLKKMAQE

-656 MDEFI
+656 MDEFVT
-661 AHPSSIAADPDCEY
+661 HPTQITADPDCSY

-695 DPDAAF
+695 DPDAAY

-754 DQLVAEGLYA
+754 DELVAEGLYA
-764 IYAKAGARMEMP
+764 TFAKAGARMEMP

-827 YIPTVEEY
+827 QIPTVEEY
-835 FKYTQCLTGHEA
+835 FKYTACLSGHEG

-856 AL
+856 AV

>member
-23 PLPLNVAEVTELT
+23 PLPLTAAEVTELT

-65 AQVKAAFLSDLARGD
+65 AQVKAAFLYDLATGAKD
-80 KESPVIDAA
+80 SPVIAA
-89 QAVELLGQMKGGYN
+89 DQAVELLGQMKGGYN

-108 ELLQDEELAADAVA
+108 ELLKDPELAADAVA

-133 FEAVAQ
+133 FDQVAQ
-139 LAKDGNA
+139 LAKSGNA
-146 AAQDLIARWA
+146 KAQDLIGRWA
-156 AATWFTARPALPE
+156 AATWFTSRPALPE
-169 SQDYVVFKVTGEITT
+169 SQDYTVFKVTGEITT

-216 DEEGFTGPMQL
+216 DEEGVMGPMKL
-227 IAQLK
+227 IAELK

-255 NSVLYHFGEEIE
+255 NSVLYHFGAEIE
-267 GVPNKKAGGLVLGG
+267 GVPNKKAGGLVLGS
-281 KLAPIFYN
+281 KIAPIFYN

-306 NMGDVITVNY
+306 NMGDTITVNY
-316 AQGKVLKGGQEIA
+316 AQGIVTKNGAQIA
-329 AFKLRPSLVDEVRA
+329 SFKLRPSLVDEVRA
-343 GGRIALI
+343 GGRIPLI

-364 QALPPVFAAKADAV
+364 QELPNVFAVTD
-378 SEQAAAPAASHGY
+378 SAPASTQGY

-402 GREGVRPGEYV
+402 GRVGVRPGEYV

-442 TAPMVMQSFCHT
+442 TAPLVMQSFCHT

-550 TGITLRDLVHA
+550 PGITLRDLVHA

-577 NKVNVFSG
+577 NKINVFSG
-585 RILEIEGLEDLSAE
+585 RILEIEGLEDLSVE

-619 LSDESVCTYLKSN
+619 LNEESVCTYLKSN
-632 SALLKRMAAE
+632 SALLKKMAQE
-642 GYESKEALLARAAA
+642 GYESKEALLTRAAA
-656 MDEFI
+656 MDEFV
-661 AHPSSIAADPDCEY
+661 AHPTQIKADPDCSY

-695 DPDAAF
+695 DPDAAY

-754 DQLVAEGLYA
+754 DELVAEGLYA
-764 IYAKAGARMEMP
+764 TFAKAGARMEMP

-827 YIPTVEEY
+827 QIPTVEEY
-835 FKYTQCLTGHEA
+835 FKYTACLSGHEG

-856 AL
+856 AV

>member
-23 PLPLNVAEVTELT
+23 PLPLTAAEVTELT

-65 AQVKAAFLSDLARGD
+65 AQVKAAFLYDLATGAKD
-80 KESPVIDAA
+80 SPVIAA
-89 QAVELLGQMKGGYN
+89 DQAVELLGQMKGGYN

-108 ELLQDEELAADAVA
+108 ELLKDSELAADAVA

-133 FEAVAQ
+133 FDQVAQ
-139 LAKDGNA
+139 LAQSGNA
-146 AAQDLIARWA
+146 KAQDLIGRWA
-156 AATWFTARPALPE
+156 AATWFTSRPALPE
-169 SQDYVVFKVTGEITT
+169 SQDYTVFKVTGEITT

-216 DEEGFTGPMQL
+216 DEEGVTGPMKL
-227 IAQLK
+227 IAELK
-232 AKDLPVTFVGD
+232 AKELPVTFVGD

-255 NSVLYHFGEEIE
+255 NSVLYHFGAEIE

-281 KLAPIFYN
+281 KIAPIFYN
-289 TLEDSGALPIE
+289 TLEDSGALPVE

-306 NMGDVITVNY
+306 NMGDTITVNY
-316 AQGKVLKGGQEIA
+316 AQGIVTKDGAQIA
-329 AFKLRPSLVDEVRA
+329 SFKLRPSLVDEVRA
-343 GGRIALI
+343 GGRIPLI

-364 QALPPVFAAKADAV
+364 QEIPPVFAATD
-378 SEQAAAPAASHGY
+378 SAPASTQGY
-391 TRAQKIVGRAC
+391 TRAQKIVGQAC
-402 GREGVRPGEYV
+402 GRVGVRPGEYV

-442 TAPMVMQSFCHT
+442 TAPLVMQSFCHT

-541 LVRFTGTRR
+541 LVCFTGTRR
-550 TGITLRDLVHA
+550 PGITLRDLVHA

-577 NKVNVFSG
+577 NKINVFSG
-585 RILEIEGLEDLSAE
+585 RILEIEGLEDLSVE

-619 LSDESVCTYLKSN
+619 LNEESVCTYLKSN
-632 SALLKRMAAE
+632 SALLKKMAQE

-656 MDEFI
+656 MDEFVT
-661 AHPSSIAADPDCEY
+661 HPTQITADPDCSY

-695 DPDAAF
+695 DPDAAY

-754 DQLVAEGLYA
+754 DELVAEGLYA
-764 IYAKAGARMEMP
+764 TFAKAGARMEMP

-827 YIPTVEEY
+827 QIPTVEEY
-835 FKYTQCLTGHEA
+835 FKYTACLSGHEG

-856 AL
+856 AV

>member
-108 ELLQDEELAADAVA
+108 ALLQDEELAADAVA

-216 DEEGFTGPMQL
+216 DEEGVTGPMQL

-316 AQGKVLKGGQEIA
+316 AQGKVFKGGQEIA

-343 GGRIALI
+343 GGRIPLI

-364 QALPPVFAAKADAV
+364 QALPPVFAAKADAAP
-378 SEQAAAPAASHGY
+378 EQAAAPAASHGY

-402 GREGVRPGEYV
+402 GRSGVHPGEYV

-467 SLPKFMIERGGVAL
+467 SLPQFMIERGGVAL

-550 TGITLRDLVHA
+550 AGITLRDLVHA

-754 DQLVAEGLYA
+754 DQLVSEGLYA

-856 AL
+856 AV

>member
-23 PLPLNVAEVTELT
+23 PLPLTAAEVTELT

-65 AQVKAAFLSDLARGD
+65 AQVKAAFLYDLATGAKD
-80 KESPVIDAA
+80 SPVIAA
-89 QAVELLGQMKGGYN
+89 DQAVELLGQMKGGYN

-108 ELLQDEELAADAVA
+108 ELLKDAELAADAVA

-133 FEAVAQ
+133 FDQVAQ
-139 LAKDGNA
+139 LAQSGNA
-146 AAQDLIARWA
+146 KAQDLIGRWA
-156 AATWFTARPALPE
+156 AATWFTSRPALPE
-169 SQDYVVFKVTGEITT
+169 SQDYTVFKVTGEITT

-216 DEEGFTGPMQL
+216 DEEGVTGPMKL
-227 IAQLK
+227 IAELK
-232 AKDLPVTFVGD
+232 AKELPVTFVGD

-255 NSVLYHFGEEIE
+255 NSVLYHFGAEIE

-281 KLAPIFYN
+281 KIAPIFYN
-289 TLEDSGALPIE
+289 TLEDSGALPVE

-306 NMGDVITVNY
+306 NMGDTITVNY
-316 AQGKVLKGGQEIA
+316 AQGIVTKDGAQIA
-329 AFKLRPSLVDEVRA
+329 SFKLRPSLVDEVRA
-343 GGRIALI
+343 GGRIPLI

-364 QALPPVFAAKADAV
+364 QEIPPVFAATD
-378 SEQAAAPAASHGY
+378 SAPASTQGY
-391 TRAQKIVGRAC
+391 TRAQKIVGQAC
-402 GREGVRPGEYV
+402 GRVGVRPGEYV

-442 TAPMVMQSFCHT
+442 TAPLVMQSFCHT

-550 TGITLRDLVHA
+550 PGITLRDLVHA

-577 NKVNVFSG
+577 NKINVFSG
-585 RILEIEGLEDLSAE
+585 RILEIEGLEDLSVE

-619 LSDESVCTYLKSN
+619 LNEESVCTYLKSN
-632 SALLKRMAAE
+632 SALLKKMAQE

-656 MDEFI
+656 MDEFVT
-661 AHPSSIAADPDCEY
+661 HPTQITADPDCSY

-695 DPDAAF
+695 DPDAAY

-754 DQLVAEGLYA
+754 DELVAEGLYA
-764 IYAKAGARMEMP
+764 TFAKAGARMEMP

-827 YIPTVEEY
+827 QIPTVEEY
-835 FKYTQCLTGHEA
+835 FKYTACLSGHEG

-856 AL
+856 AV

>member
-1 MAQDYLS
+1 MAQEYLS
-8 DYFLKANERTRQHVE
+8 DYFVKANERARLHIE
-23 PLPLNVAEVTELT
+23 PLPLDEEQTE
-36 ELLLDP
+36 ELCALLCNP
-42 PAGSEAVLFN
+42 PEGSDAVLSD
-52 LIANRVPPGVDEA
+52 LIAQRVPAGVDEA
-65 AQVKAAFLSDLARGD
+65 AKVKAAFLSDLASG
-80 KESPVIDAA
+80 EASSPLLDAKA
-89 QAVELLGQMKGGYN
+89 AVSLLGNMKGGYN
-103 VAPLI
+103 VAPLVA
-108 ELLQDEELAADAVA
+108 LLEDKVLAADAVS

-133 FEAVAQ
+133 FDDVAK
-139 LAKDGNA
+139 LAKAGNGA
-146 AAQDLIARWA
+146 AKDLIQRWA
-156 AATWFTARPALPE
+156 KATWFTSRPALPE
-169 SQDYVVFKVTGEITT
+169 VKKYTVFKVTGEITT

-198 IALHARAM
+198 IPLHALAM

-211 EGLSA
+211 EGLKA
-216 DEEGFTGPMQL
+216 DEEGVTGPMQL
-227 IAQLK
+227 IASLK
-232 AKDLPVTFVGD
+232 AKGNPVVFVGD

-255 NSVLYHFGEEIE
+255 NSVLYHFGEPID

-281 KLAPIFYN
+281 KIAPIFYN

-300 LDVTQM
+300 LDVSKL
-306 NMGDVITVNY
+306 NMGDEIEVRFGEGKITSCS
-316 AQGKVLKGGQEIA
+316 GEELA

-343 GGRIALI
+343 GGRIPLI
-350 IGRALTARACAFLG
+350 IGRALTQKACDFLG
-364 QALPPVFAAKADAV
+364 CELPEAFTAHKAQVPVSNKGF
-378 SEQAAAPAASHGY
+378 
-391 TRAQKIVGRAC
+391 TRAQKIVGLAC
-402 GREGVRPGEYV
+402 GKAGVRPGEYV

-442 TAPMVMQSFCHT
+442 SAPLVMQSFCHT
-454 CAYPRPVDVANHH
+454 CAYPRPVDVQNHKT
-467 SLPKFMIERGGVAL
+467 LPKFMIERGGVAL
-481 RPGDGVIHSW
+481 KPGDGVIHSW

-541 LVRFTGTRR
+541 LVRFTGKRR
-550 TGITLRDLVHA
+550 PGITLRDLVHS
-561 IPYFARKQG
+561 IPYFARKAG
-570 LLTLDKT
+570 MLTLDKKG
-577 NKVNVFSG
+577 KVNVFSG
-585 RILEIEGLEDLSAE
+585 RILEIEGLEDLSVE

-609 ERSAAACAIA
+609 ERSAAACAIE
-619 LSDESVCTYLKSN
+619 LKDESVIKYLKSN
-632 SALLKRMAAE
+632 SALLKQMVKD
-642 GYESKEALLARAAA
+642 GYQDADALLRRAAA

-661 AHPSSIAADPDCEY
+661 AHPTHIKADPDCEY

-695 DPDAAF
+695 DPDAAY
-701 LLSECQG
+701 LLSDCQG
-708 TKLDEIFVGSCMTN
+708 TKLNEIFVGSCMTN

-733 ADLKQESPCRFWM
+733 NTMTQESPCRLWM
-746 APPTRMDR
+746 APPTRMDQ
-754 DQLVAEGLYA
+754 DELKAEGLYA
-764 IYAKAGARMEMP
+764 SFIRAGARMEIP

-785 AHVAENATVISTSTR
+785 AHVAENAYVISTSTR

-835 FKYTQCLTGHEA
+835 FKYTACLNGHENT
-847 QLYQLLNFA
+847 LYKLLDFA
-856 AL
+856 RV

>member
-23 PLPLNVAEVTELT
+23 PLPLTAAEVTELT

-65 AQVKAAFLSDLARGD
+65 AQVKAAFLYDLATGAKD
-80 KESPVIDAA
+80 SPVIAA
-89 QAVELLGQMKGGYN
+89 DQAVELLGQMKGGYN

-108 ELLQDEELAADAVA
+108 ELLKDPELAADAVA

-133 FEAVAQ
+133 FDQVAQ
-139 LAKDGNA
+139 LAKSGNA
-146 AAQDLIARWA
+146 KAQDLIGRWA
-156 AATWFTARPALPE
+156 AATWFTSRPALPE
-169 SQDYVVFKVTGEITT
+169 SQDYTVFKVTGEITT

-216 DEEGFTGPMQL
+216 DEEGVTGPMKL
-227 IAQLK
+227 IAELK

-255 NSVLYHFGEEIE
+255 NSVLYHFGAEIE
-267 GVPNKKAGGLVLGG
+267 GVPNKKAGGLVLGS
-281 KLAPIFYN
+281 KIAPIFYN

-306 NMGDVITVNY
+306 NMGDTITVNY
-316 AQGKVLKGGQEIA
+316 AQGIVTKDGAQIA
-329 AFKLRPSLVDEVRA
+329 SFKLRPSLVDEVRA
-343 GGRIALI
+343 GGRIPLI

-364 QALPPVFAAKADAV
+364 QEIPPVFAATD
-378 SEQAAAPAASHGY
+378 SAPASTQGY

-402 GREGVRPGEYV
+402 GRVGVRPGEYV

-442 TAPMVMQSFCHT
+442 TAPLVMQSFCHT

-550 TGITLRDLVHA
+550 PGITLRDLVHA

-577 NKVNVFSG
+577 NKINVFSG
-585 RILEIEGLEDLSAE
+585 RILEIEGLEDLSVE

-619 LSDESVCTYLKSN
+619 LNEESVCTYLKSN
-632 SALLKRMAAE
+632 SALLKKMAQE
-642 GYESKEALLARAAA
+642 GYESKEALLTRAAA
-656 MDEFI
+656 MDEFV
-661 AHPSSIAADPDCEY
+661 AHPTQIKADPDCSY

-695 DPDAAF
+695 DPDAAY

-754 DQLVAEGLYA
+754 DELVAEGLYA
-764 IYAKAGARMEMP
+764 TFAKAGARMEMP

-827 YIPTVEEY
+827 QIPTVEEY
-835 FKYTQCLTGHEA
+835 FKYTACLSGHEG

-856 AL
+856 AV